1 MFPHGASGDDQQ
13 PRRSHRG
20 QKAGETP
27 GNTQF
32 WMDWYSDRLMC
43 SKRRGNEGKSDK
55 EKTKEWRLEQQEP
68 KQSKAS
74 LIKLKSINS
83 IKDFIQFTNPKCHW
97 NMSATHYCIDWT
109 QCTYENTGGCT
120 CTQLRSI
127 QYIQHKCLYTVYAIY
142 TTQVLIHCIYNLL
155 DYVYEQDYTVY
166 TVYTTQVL
174 IHCIYN
180 LRDYV
185 YEQDY
190 TVYTTQVLIYSIY
203 NLRDY
208 VYNQANVVYTV

>member
-1 MFPHGASGDDQQ
+1 M
-13 PRRSHRG
+13 
-20 QKAGETP
+20 
-27 GNTQF
+27 
-32 WMDWYSDRLMC
+32 
-43 SKRRGNEGKSDK
+43 
-55 EKTKEWRLEQQEP
+55 
-68 KQSKAS
+68 
-74 LIKLKSINS
+74 
-83 IKDFIQFTNPKCHW
+83 
-97 NMSATHYCIDWT
+97 
-109 QCTYENTGGCT
+109 
-120 CTQLRSI
+120 
-127 QYIQHKCLYTVYAIY
+127 
-142 TTQVLIHCIYNLL
+142 LIHRIYNLR

-208 VYNQANVVYTV
+208 VYNQANVCIYCIKNYHDCIQLYTTIYNHIQPGGRERSKKVGSEQRREGGREGTRELGCEVARE